1 MSNRE
6 AALGTLNALLLARA
20 GTSASV
26 RRVCLGLAWS
36 ALEGDH
42 IGLCFSPEAAPRTL
56 PWSGSLVGRP
66 LSELAFM
73 LHHEEPAERVLGLLA
88 VNAVVN
94 GPHNPA
100 LARAERL
107 AADAPPHLSVFAHYT
122 AKVRGARVVVI
133 GRYPGLETLWRNV
146 AYTCVERKP
155 YPDTVPTGHAASH
168 LRGADFVFITAS
180 SLANHTLPELLVH
193 TQGAHVVLMGPS
205 TPWLPELGELGV
217 SALAG
222 VSVEDP
228 AALWAVVS
236 EGGGTRLFERAVRYA
251 LLTL

>member
-1 MSNRE
+1 V
-6 AALGTLNALLLARA
+6 A
-20 GTSASV
+20 

-36 ALEGDH
+36 ALEGEH
-42 IGLCFSPEAAPRTL
+42 LGLCFSPESAPRTL

-66 LSELAFM
+66 LSELAAM
-73 LHHEEPAERVLGLLA
+73 LRHDEPTERVLGLLA

-107 AADAPPHLSVFAHYT
+107 EADAAPHLTVFAHY
-122 AKVRGARVVVI
+122 AAQVRGARVVVI
-133 GRYPGLETLWRNV
+133 GRYPGLDVLWRNV
-146 AYTCVERKP
+146 PYTCIERKP
-155 YPDTVPTGHAASH
+155 FPDTVRAEHAPSH
-168 LRGADFVFITAS
+168 LRGADFVFVTAS
-180 SLANHTLPELLVH
+180 SLANHTLPELLAH
-193 TQGAHVVLMGPS
+193 ARGAHVVLMGPS

-236 EGGGTRLFERAVRYA
+236 EGGGTRLFERAVRYK